1 MADKKLRAGIVGA
14 GYIAAWHADAIRA
27 TRGVEVAA
35 VCDVSQTAAED
46 LASGLGVPGYTSL
59 QALID
64 ARLCDA
70 VHILTPPQFH
80 RDLTVQALEGG
91 LHAFVE
97 KPFALSRSECAAM
110 NEAAERS
117 GRHVAVSHNFLGVPS
132 YVKLKSAIEAGTLGR
147 IAAAEFNWRFPLAPL
162 RSGPFNLWLLR
173 EPENLLLELGPH
185 LYAFAVDLFGTPEDF
200 HLVLGQPIEL
210 SGGGRRHQSWR
221 IFARA
226 GSVDLTFNLSL
237 VETFDDRSVAIY
249 GSSGMAKLDYAND
262 TLLIDR
268 ESAAEIVVNPLLRQM
283 SGAGQH
289 LREGLGNAVRQAV
302 SLNRKSPYGLSFQGV
317 VKAFYEAVRGNAP
330 LDERISGKSAE
341 AVIGAIEDTLALLPA
356 GSDEPVNEFSA
367 PAVRTSKPSVL
378 VIGGTGF
385 IGRDLT
391 RKLVASGRDV
401 RVLSRGST
409 GPFADIVDHV
419 ETVSVS
425 LHDREGLS
433 RAMDGM
439 DAVFNLA
446 KSLDKTWEGCLK
458 NDVGVAERVAE
469 AAMDAGV
476 RRLVYT
482 GTIASYDMSEPET
495 IITERTGFAED
506 MTDRNLYARSKA
518 VCEARLT
525 EMHRDRE
532 LPLVIARPGIVVG
545 EGGPLQH
552 WGIGRW
558 QGAGAVRIWGHGRN
572 ILPFAWIDDV
582 SDGLIRMI
590 ETDDAVGQSFN
601 LVGDPMMSARD
612 YFDAIHERLGARIK
626 VKPGSLMGFY
636 LADGVK
642 YALKRHVLGKKNAVR
657 ASLRDWKSR
666 AHFSPFRN
674 EHPKSVLGW
683 RPEGDREVFIQKA
696 IVDANLFGF

>member
-1 MADKKLRAGIVGA
+1 MSENDLRAGIVGA

-27 TRGVEVAA
+27 TRGVNIAA

-46 LASGLGVPGYTSL
+46 LASGLGVPAFTSL
-59 QALID
+59 EALID

-91 LHAFVE
+91 QHVFVE
-97 KPFALSRSECAAM
+97 KPFALSRAECAAM
-110 NEAAERS
+110 NEAAATA
-117 GRHVAVSHNFLGVPS
+117 GRHLAVSHNFLGIPG
-132 YVKLKSAIEAGTLGR
+132 YTRLKTAIKEGTLGR

-162 RSGPFNLWLLR
+162 RSGPFNLWMLR
-173 EPENLLLELGPH
+173 EPGNLLLELGPH
-185 LYAFAVDLFGTPEDF
+185 LYAFAVDLFGTPQDF
-200 HLVLGQPIEL
+200 HLVLGQPIDL
-210 SGGGRRHQSWR
+210 PGGGRRHQSWR
-221 IFARA
+221 ILAHA
-226 GSVDLTFNLSL
+226 GGVDLTFNLSL
-237 VETFDDRSVAIY
+237 VETCDDRSVSIY
-249 GSSGMAKLDYAND
+249 GSSGMARLDYAND
-262 TLLIDR
+262 TLIIDR
-268 ESAAEIVVNPLLRQM
+268 ENAADIVVNPLLRQM
-283 SGAGQH
+283 SGVGQH
-289 LREGLGNAVRQAV
+289 LREGMGNAARQAS
-302 SLNRKSPYGLSFQGV
+302 SLNRKSPYGLSFQGA
-317 VKAFYEAVRGNAP
+317 VKMFYDSVRSDVP

-341 AVIGAIEDTLALLPA
+341 TVIGAIEDTLALMPA
-356 GSDEPVNEFSA
+356 EADRPAEPMPA
-367 PAVRTSKPSVL
+367 PAVKQPKPSVL

-401 RVLSRGST
+401 RVLSRGRI
-409 GPFADIVDHV
+409 GPFADLSDHV

-425 LHDREGLS
+425 LHDKEGLR
-433 RAMDGM
+433 RAMEGM
-439 DAVFNLA
+439 DAVYNLA

-482 GTIASYDMSEPET
+482 GTIASYDMSEPDT
-495 IITERTGFAED
+495 VITEETGFADD

-518 VCEARLT
+518 ACEARLNQ
-525 EMHRDRE
+525 MHRERG

-545 EGGPLQH
+545 AGGPLQH

-558 QGAGAVRIWGHGRN
+558 HGAGAVRIWGHGRN
-572 ILPFAWIDDV
+572 ILPFVLIDDI

-590 ETDDAVGQSFN
+590 EVDEAVGQSFN
-601 LVGDPMMSARD
+601 LIGEPMMSARD
-612 YFDAIHERLGARIK
+612 YFDAIHDRLGARIK
-626 VKPGSLMGFY
+626 VQPGPLMGFY

-642 YALKRHVLGKKNAVR
+642 YVLKRHVLGKQGAIR
-657 ASLRDWKSR
+657 ASLCDWKSR

-674 EHPKSVLGW
+674 DHPKTVLGW
-683 RPEGDREVFIQKA
+683 SPEKDREIFIEKA
-696 IVDANLFGF
+696 IAGANLFGF